1 MKLTPEIRRK
11 LEEREHVEKLVHDL
25 ENNLEETKRLIEKHN
40 RTLKT
45 VNFELGEWDKFSNEN
60 KNSNAK
66 VNPNTRYSW

>member
-25 ENNLEETKRLIEKHN
+25 EKNLEDTKRLIEKYN
-40 RTLKT
+40 RTLKL

-60 KNSNAK
+60 KKKQCKS
-66 VNPNTRYSW
+66 

>member
-40 RTLKT
+40 RTLKL
-45 VNFELGEWDKFSNEN
+45 VNFQLGEWDKFSNEN
-60 KNSNAK
+60 KKSNAK
-66 VNPNTRYSW
+66 VNPKTYYSW

>member
-25 ENNLEETKRLIEKHN
+25 EKKLEETKRLIEKYN
-40 RTLKT
+40 RTLKL

-60 KNSNAK
+60 KKSNAK
-66 VNPNTRYSW
+66 S

>member
-25 ENNLEETKRLIEKHN
+25 EKDLEVTKRLIEKHN
-40 RTLKT
+40 RTLKL

-60 KNSNAK
+60 KKKQCKS
-66 VNPNTRYSW
+66 